1 MPVKFE
7 VSVMQVG
14 ASLRI
19 TIPKEIGKHL
29 SLEKGN
35 MVELWVDNHR
45 IIMEKKKMKAL
56 KENST
61 CACVLM
67 NSQKGVL

>member
-14 ASLRI
+14 KSLRI

-29 SLEKGN
+29 NLTKGDAI
-35 MVELWVDNHR
+35 ELWVDNHT
-45 IIMEKKKMKAL
+45 ILMEKKK
-56 KENST
+56 
-61 CACVLM
+61 
-67 NSQKGVL
+67 